1 MKVLITSGG
10 TTEPIDNVRGISN
23 FATGSLGKVTA
34 ENFLNAGHEVYLLA
48 GLQAKLPEFTDR
60 LTYIPIE
67 GTHDLYEQMKNLV
80 PDMDVVIHSMA
91 VSDYR
96 PIYMTGLE
104 NFTDKFSKEE
114 LLNFRPE
121 KVGKISSK
129 SDYQIMLLEKTPKII
144 SYIKEWNPNV
154 LLFGFKLLVGVEKSE
169 LLSVAREKLLTNHA
183 DFILANDLENTHG
196 NDHQA
201 FLVSKN
207 HEITLK
213 TKAEIAD
220 RLLKTSEELK
230 ND

>member
-34 ENFLNAGHEVYLLA
+34 EKFLNAGHEVYLLA

-144 SYIKEWNPNV
+144 SYIKERFPMIMM
-154 LLFGFKLLVGVEKSE
+154 
-169 LLSVAREKLLTNHA
+169 
-183 DFILANDLENTHG
+183 FILTIYAANIPKSQSISTILPELIAVIVTGITHWLLK
-196 NDHQA
+196 NF
-201 FLVSKN
+201 FLSIFIGVSMY
-207 HEITLK
+207 ITLNHYL
-213 TKAEIAD
+213 I
-220 RLLKTSEELK
+220 LQ
-230 ND
+230 